1 MRSAMSA
8 LSCRLIRVL
17 AATVVAA
24 ALGWP
29 SGASAQISEGPNSPG
44 AVVSDASFGSSPWFA
59 TGNAGASD
67 DSWAQGAP
75 AGLTPTQ
82 YLKATSFGFTI
93 PAPAQIVG
101 IEATIER
108 HSNLGTISDAR
119 VRIVKGGV
127 VGATER
133 ALAGTWPAITD
144 AVVTY
149 GGSSDLWGETWT
161 PADINAGGFGLALSV
176 QDSTDLALVDHMTLK
191 VFYSLCAET
200 PAAGC
205 KTAAKSIF
213 LVKDKTPDS
222 KDKLIWKWI
231 KGLSTPTAD
240 FADPLLTARYA
251 LCVYAGS
258 TSALIGDALVQPG
271 AGWSNISTKG
281 FKYLDKTASQ
291 TGIQKIIVKGSVD
304 NKAKALVKGKGA
316 ALPDIAPPLGLPVKV
331 QLVNSDS
338 GKCWEGEYDTP
349 DLKKN
354 ETGQFK
360 AKAQTP

>member
-1 MRSAMSA
+1 MRSATSV
-8 LSCRLIRVL
+8 LSFKLVRVIAAAVL
-17 AATVVAA
+17 AAS
-24 ALGWP
+24 LGWA
-29 SGASAQISEGPNSPG
+29 SGVSAQISEGPNSPG
-44 AVVSDASFGSSPWFA
+44 AVVSDASFGTSPWFA
-59 TGNAGASD
+59 TGNAAASD
-67 DSWAQGAP
+67 NSWAQGAP
-75 AGLTPTQ
+75 AGLGPTQ
-82 YLKATSFGFTI
+82 YLKATTFGFAI

-108 HSNLGTISDAR
+108 HSNLGTIKDSR
-119 VRIVKGGV
+119 VRIVKGGI

-133 ALAGTWPAITD
+133 ALAGTWPIGTD
-144 AVVTY
+144 ATVTY

-176 QDSTDLALVDHMTLK
+176 TDSADLALVDHMTLK
-191 VFYSLCAET
+191 VYYSLCADT

-240 FADPLLTARYA
+240 FADPLGSARYA
-251 LCVYAGS
+251 LCVYAGPTS
-258 TSALIGDALVQPG
+258 TKIGDALVQPG

-291 TGIQKIIVKGSVD
+291 TGIQKIIVKGSVSD
-304 NKAKALVKGKGA
+304 KAKALVKGKGA
-316 ALPDIAPPLGLPVKV
+316 ALPDIAPPLALPVKV
-331 QLVNSDS
+331 QLVNSGS
-338 GKCWEGEYDTP
+338 GECWEGEYDTP
-349 DLKKN
+349 DIKKN

-360 AKAQTP
+360 AKAQ